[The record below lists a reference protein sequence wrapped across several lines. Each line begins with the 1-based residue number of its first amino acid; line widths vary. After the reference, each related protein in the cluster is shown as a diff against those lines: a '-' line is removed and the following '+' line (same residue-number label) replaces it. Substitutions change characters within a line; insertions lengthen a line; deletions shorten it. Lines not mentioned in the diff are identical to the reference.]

1 MSLSKLSVRPTTE
14 KDYPLLDKFRK
25 DFESEGRIDLPWGY
39 NLSGSVETA
48 ITDPPVGAVTAS
60 KTVLINFMKD
70 INAKGV
76 DIYAAVLLLERAL
89 TYAAAQIGTT
99 ESYCAIPEQLTEY
112 IAMVRRSGYV
122 DAFPGGC
129 VVLKRAPALPKP
141 VK

>member
-48 ITDPPVGAVTAS
+48 AAERDGQLIGAVTAS
-60 KTVLINFMKD
+60 KTVLVNFMKD
-70 INAKGV
+70 INAKGI
-76 DIYAAVLLLERAL
+76 DIYAAVLLPERAL

-99 ESYCAIPEQLTEY
+99 ESYCAIPNNQSYTNSSQNTLRWCDGRDMLT
-112 IAMVRRSGYV
+112 RSP
-122 DAFPGGC
+122 A
-129 VVLKRAPALPKP
+129 VVWF
-141 VK
+141 